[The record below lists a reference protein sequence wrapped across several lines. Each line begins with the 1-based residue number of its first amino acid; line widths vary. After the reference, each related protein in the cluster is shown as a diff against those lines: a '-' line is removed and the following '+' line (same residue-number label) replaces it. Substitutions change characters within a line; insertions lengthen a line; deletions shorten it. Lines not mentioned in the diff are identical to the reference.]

1 MTVIGTGNYVPEHGI
16 AMSQAFPEL
25 ANQNSYLGEYV
36 ALYAIRELL
45 RKSNTDGFVGFCH
58 YRRITL
64 TKQHG
69 ELRRINIH
77 AHPNQ
82 LQAMSLVD
90 FYWDRNTPIIPATAS
105 MMVSILQQY
114 AVCGL
119 NSRDLLLYFASA
131 IDCNVITSAEAA
143 EFLSSNQL
151 ISAPTVSFIPICDFI
166 DLVNALELVNTHF
179 YKNHYIEQ
187 YGYQAR
193 AMAFCCERLHSYLL
207 AKKAMQWGQGT
218 YIALPSTV
226 LSLDDGAAFQ
236 ANAEIKSISP

>member
-1 MTVIGTGNYVPEHGI
+1 MRWVGFQLIFINRKGPYRVASMTVHPPYYCIAHQSFPWSMPEFMTVIGTGNYVPEHGI

-151 ISAPTVSFIPICDFI
+151 ISAPTVSFNAGVTVATQAIQLILVLNFSSFI
-166 DLVNALELVNTHF
+166 VLLFLNRINR
-179 YKNHYIEQ
+179 IE
-187 YGYQAR
+187 
-193 AMAFCCERLHSYLL
+193 
-207 AKKAMQWGQGT
+207 K
-218 YIALPSTV
+218 
-226 LSLDDGAAFQ
+226 D
-236 ANAEIKSISP
+236 